1 MEKAALQGSAGNGR
15 FRPGARCHP
24 GNLSG
29 HSGEVS
35 SRREGSAGE
44 PQLGGLCDV
53 GPVGVCQPEEAPG
66 AEPPPLPGLP
76 APGEGVR
83 PLPCRLPHRLG
94 SRVSR
99 GRGGSLLAQGGDRC
113 PRGWSR
119 VLASEPPGQ
128 VLRPGGQKTC
138 TGGIL

>member
-1 MEKAALQGSAGNGR
+1 MEKAALQGSAGNGL

-29 HSGEVS
+29 RSGEVS

-53 GPVGVCQPEEAPG
+53 VPVGVCQPEEAPG

-76 APGEGVR
+76 AQA
-83 PLPCRLPHRLG
+83 G

-99 GRGGSLLAQGGDRC
+99 GREGSLLPQGGDRR
-113 PRGWSR
+113 PQGWSR
-119 VLASEPPGQ
+119 VPASEPLGQ
-128 VLRPGGQKTC
+128 ALRPGDQKTC